1 MSSSPT
7 QNATAS
13 YNLEFDSRAQK
24 EYLKLEPK
32 LRLQL
37 AKKLKARLAQPRVEK
52 DRLSNM
58 ADCYKIKLR
67 SAGYRL
73 VYKVIDQHVVVLV
86 IAIGKRERCDVY
98 SVASARLN

>member
-7 QNATAS
+7 QSATAN

-24 EYLKLEPK
+24 EYRKLEPE

-52 DRLSNM
+52 DRLNNM
-58 ADCYKIKLR
+58 ADC
-67 SAGYRL
+67 YRL
-73 VYKVIDQHVVVLV
+73 VYKVIDQRVVVLV